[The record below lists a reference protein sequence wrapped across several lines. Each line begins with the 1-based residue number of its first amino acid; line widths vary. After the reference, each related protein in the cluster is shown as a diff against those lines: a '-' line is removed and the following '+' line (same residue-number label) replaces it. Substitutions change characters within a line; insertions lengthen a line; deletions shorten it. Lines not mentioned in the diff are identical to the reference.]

1 MSGCVCWGWLWLLW
15 VSERTRGLLL
25 GRVRVTHFRSL
36 EPPSRLQ
43 DSCYDSWHFWPLW
56 WFCDALVVDLLLVP
70 WILDSIRRRGGWLLL
85 SSFRSLTQ
93 GSTLVASVSH
103 LDDGFVY
110 IQGIQIALC
119 DTLELITGWVSEL
132 VPARDNNAFVGG
144 S

>member
-1 MSGCVCWGWLWLLW
+1 M
-15 VSERTRGLLL
+15 
-25 GRVRVTHFRSL
+25 
-36 EPPSRLQ
+36 
-43 DSCYDSWHFWPLW
+43 
-56 WFCDALVVDLLLVP
+56 
-70 WILDSIRRRGGWLLL
+70 
-85 SSFRSLTQ
+85 
-93 GSTLVASVSH
+93 ASVSH